1 MLAAHTRCCKPK
13 MMSLLPVSAIQVLA
27 WVVLAGMLGKLI
39 RHQQRNAEPRRHISQ
54 LSTSLRELRHS
65 RNLLRRVVVRQE
77 KAREDQSQL
86 LAQKMHEE
94 LGQQLVVLRS
104 QLALLHTSLAQG
116 RVLEPT
122 LLLSSIEQVDQ
133 SIQVVRSVSAEL
145 HPKVLDLGVVAALEW
160 VVAEFVSATG
170 TPCKLQFGASDF
182 PMHAEQ
188 IRVIFRTVQQA
199 LNRVARRADA
209 AQVGISLDQQGT
221 EYVLEITDDGTGFDT
236 VLHPDQLEDQF
247 ALQERIRAL
256 DGEMRM
262 CNTPEQ
268 GSVQGLRL
276 PQ

>member
-1 MLAAHTRCCKPK
+1 
-13 MMSLLPVSAIQVLA
+13 MMSLLPVSALQILV
-27 WVVLAGMLGKLI
+27 WGVLAGLLGKLI
-39 RHQQRNAEPRRHISQ
+39 LRQQRSAEPRRHISR

-65 RNLLRRVVVRQE
+65 RNLLRRLVVRQE

-94 LGQQLVVLRS
+94 LGQQLVVLRG

-116 RVLEPT
+116 RVLEPS
-122 LLLSSIEQVDQ
+122 LLLSSIKHVDQ

-170 TPCKLQFGASDF
+170 TPCQLQFGAADF

-209 AQVGISLDQQGT
+209 GAVSISLDQQGT
-221 EYVLEITDDGTGFDT
+221 EYVLEITDDGTGFDA

-262 CNTPEQ
+262 SNTPEQ